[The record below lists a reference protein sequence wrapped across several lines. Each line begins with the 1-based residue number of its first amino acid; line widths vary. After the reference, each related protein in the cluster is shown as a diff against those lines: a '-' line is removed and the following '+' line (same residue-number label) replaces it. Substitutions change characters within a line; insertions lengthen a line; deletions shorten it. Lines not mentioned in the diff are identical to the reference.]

1 MVFACERSNLKK
13 IGECPIEKKKK
24 KTNQRKMK

>member
-13 IGECPIEKKKK
+13 IGECPIEKKK
-24 KTNQRKMK
+24 TNQRKMK